1 MFLIVIFFFFLT
13 PLAVHVK
20 RIINQIIILD
30 IDIYDNHSYLQ

>member
-1 MFLIVIFFFFLT
+1 MFLIVISFFLT

-30 IDIYDNHSYLQ
+30 IDIYDNHSYFQ

>member
-1 MFLIVIFFFFLT
+1 MFLIVIFFFLT
-13 PLAVHVK
+13 PLAGHVK